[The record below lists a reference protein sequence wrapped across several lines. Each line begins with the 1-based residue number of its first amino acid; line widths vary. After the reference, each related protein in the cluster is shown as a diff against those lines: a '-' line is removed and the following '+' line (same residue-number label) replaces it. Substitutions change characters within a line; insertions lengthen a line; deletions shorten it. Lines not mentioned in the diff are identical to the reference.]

1 MGDPKKQRKSYET
14 PRHPWRKDQLEV
26 ELHLMGEYG
35 LRNKRELW
43 RYKTMLSQVRG
54 IARSLLGA
62 TEAERAR
69 LEREYL
75 SKLGRIGVLSESAS
89 IDDILD
95 LDIRDL
101 LERRLQTLVFRRGLA
116 KTLFQARQLVSHG
129 HIAVAGT
136 SGVCSRLRCEE
147 RRGIEAEV
155 FRTQSSV
162 EERSSFKEGCGGCG
176 SRPSCL
182 RTLMHT
188 ITAEFSCAQAGRILG
203 QAL

>member
-1 MGDPKKQRKSYET
+1 LGDPRKQRKSYET

-43 RYKTMLSQVRG
+43 RYKTMLSEVRG

-75 SKLGRIGVLSESAS
+75 SKLSRIGVLSESAS

-95 LDIRDL
+95 LEIRDL
-101 LERRLQTLVFRRGLA
+101 LERRLQTLVFRKGLA
-116 KTLFQARQLVSHG
+116 KTLYQARQLVSHG
-129 HIAVAGT
+129 HIAVAGRVV
-136 SGVCSRLRCEE
+136 SVPGYVVKRDEEPRLKYFEH
-147 RRGIEAEV
+147 
-155 FRTQSSV
+155 SPLSK
-162 EERSSFKEGCGGCG
+162 SDH
-176 SRPSCL
+176 PL
-182 RTLMHT
+182 RK
-188 ITAEFSCAQAGRILG
+188 IVAAAAAG
-203 QAL
+203 QAVAES